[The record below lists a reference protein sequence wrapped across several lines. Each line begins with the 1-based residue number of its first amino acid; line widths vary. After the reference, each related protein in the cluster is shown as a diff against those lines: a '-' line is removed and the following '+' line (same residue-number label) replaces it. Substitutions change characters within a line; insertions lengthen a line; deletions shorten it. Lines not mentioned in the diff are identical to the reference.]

1 MMGFNYLTLTFVTYT
16 LTIGKF
22 LKICFVLFAI
32 DLYEFKLRYLISETS
47 YFMKDYHSPSSFV
60 GITVKDIET
69 FSPTKE

>member
-1 MMGFNYLTLTFVTYT
+1 MMGFNYLMLTLVTYT

-47 YFMKDYHSPSSFV
+47 YFMKDILLAFIVRWHYC
-60 GITVKDIET
+60 K
-69 FSPTKE
+69 KY